1 MFLDR
6 CWYLE
11 VKMKLFHIFLQG
23 NFYQDTPLN
32 CKIYFSSYWFLI
44 QIGTR
49 KVREQCEDLIG
60 LGSLSEWV
68 IGVMTFALNSDTV
81 LLHDVSYFTCLFGTC
96 CALYISILQA
106 VERPDEHQPLTTDSV
121 CWPAELH
128 WQRDQGGACCS
139 GLFCGIYSLQIHPWC
154 KLYYLSRCRFCR
166 IASSSQTFPRNAK
179 QSCQFIQF
187 LVFVK

>member
-106 VERPDEHQPLTTDSV
+106 VERPDEHQPLTTDCLLTGWTSLT
-121 CWPAELH
+121 E
-128 WQRDQGGACCS
+128 RS
-139 GLFCGIYSLQIHPWC
+139 GRSLLLW
-154 KLYYLSRCRFCR
+154 
-166 IASSSQTFPRNAK
+166 
-179 QSCQFIQF
+179 
-187 LVFVK
+187 LVLWNLQPPDTPMM